1 MHSLSI
7 IRKLFLTQ
15 LMSFL
20 RSFKVHYFGENS
32 LLMTVKQN
40 CVPAC
45 ERLTSG
51 QNIPGDRVGD
61 GCEDPVELSEGSA
74 SVIEPARD
82 PATHN
87 TTQMAVSAALT
98 VCHIVYSEDKVATAQ
113 YYHHNTSEE
122 IYICT

>member
-1 MHSLSI
+1 
-7 IRKLFLTQ
+7 
-15 LMSFL
+15 MSFL

-32 LLMTVKQN
+32 LLTTVKQN

-82 PATHN
+82 PATPHN

>member
-32 LLMTVKQN
+32 LLTTVKQN

-61 GCEDPVELSEGSA
+61 GREDPVELSEGSA

-82 PATHN
+82 PATH
-87 TTQMAVSAALT
+87 TTQHRWLCQPRSLYVT
-98 VCHIVYSEDKVATAQ
+98 
-113 YYHHNTSEE
+113 
-122 IYICT
+122 